1 MRRDVRGGR
10 AAGERRE
17 ERVERALG
25 GREAV
30 EVLAEARALHDW
42 VPRKGGDE
50 GDGWVCKREAQAGRV
65 SDHGEAGARAEG
77 RVGGG
82 GDGMVGVVSVCMVP
96 AATGR
101 VTTASLF
108 WG

>member
-1 MRRDVRGGR
+1 VRRDVRGGR

-50 GDGWVCKREAQAGRV
+50 GVWIDDAGVALEQRPRGIPQVRVVERQPQLPRLEGRGV
-65 SDHGEAGARAEG
+65 SD
-77 RVGGG
+77 
-82 GDGMVGVVSVCMVP
+82 
-96 AATGR
+96 
-101 VTTASLF
+101 
-108 WG
+108 